1 MSAETYRRIL
11 APVDLGAHTEP
22 VLRRAWRLARRFDA
36 ELLVLHAVDYHAGF
50 ESDHIAS
57 LTGPQLNAALATEA
71 EKRLRAML
79 DRVGARGAEVRAV
92 VGEPQKACR
101 ELAATWRAD
110 LVVVGANA
118 THGLRQRRQ
127 ELPFDVLIVQLDAPA
142 APARFL
148 RSLLAPLFV
157 FGD

>member
-1 MSAETYRRIL
+1 L
-11 APVDLGAHTEP
+11 H
-22 VLRRAWRLARRFDA
+22 RAWRLARRFEA
-36 ELLVLHAVDYHAGF
+36 ELLVLHVVDYHAGF
-50 ESDHIAS
+50 ESDHISS
-57 LTGPQLNAALATEA
+57 LTGPQLNAALAQEA
-71 EKRLRAML
+71 EQRLHALL
-79 DRVGARGAEVRAV
+79 DRVGAHGVEVRAV
-92 VGEPQKACR
+92 VGEPKKICH
-101 ELAATWRAD
+101 EIAAAWRPD

-127 ELPFDVLIVQLDAPA
+127 ELPFDVLIVQLDAPP

>member
-1 MSAETYRRIL
+1 MEAYRRIL
-11 APVDLGAHTEP
+11 AAVDLDANTEL
-22 VLRRAWRLARRFDA
+22 VLHRAWRLARRFDS
-36 ELLVLHAVDYHAGF
+36 ELLVLHVVDYHAGF
-50 ESDHIAS
+50 ESDYIGS
-57 LTGPQLNAALATEA
+57 LTGPQLNAALADQA

-79 DRVGARGAEVRAV
+79 DRVGARGVEVRAV
-92 VGEPQKACR
+92 VGDLKKACR
-101 ELAATWRAD
+101 EFATAWRPD

-127 ELPFDVLIVQLDAPA
+127 ELPFDVLIVQLDTPA